1 MEFKPLVVPNRL
13 YCDQET
19 LTEYYGKFFA
29 EPFEPGYGV
38 TLGNS
43 LRRVL
48 LSSIQG
54 AAPISIRIDG
64 VPHEYDTIE
73 GMKEDIQELILNLKS
88 IRFKMLG
95 SKGSSTI
102 YLDIK
107 GPKKVT
113 AGDFELIENVE
124 ILNPEYHL
132 MTLSRGARVKMEVN
146 VSQGRG
152 YSPAE
157 DHKPSE
163 EEEVGVIPLD
173 AAFSPVLNVKYKVE
187 NARLGQRTDYDRL
200 ILEIW
205 TNGSLRPEEAISYAG
220 LIMRDHLSIFIR
232 LEEEQKQ
239 VEEYK
244 EEEEAVTPIMELE
257 EKLDKSIEELELS
270 VRSFNCLE
278 AAGIKTIRDL
288 IQKTESDMLK
298 YRNFGRKSLN
308 EIKNILKDMG
318 LSFNMKLDERG
329 FPTNYPLK
337 DKEKES

>member
-1 MEFKPLVVPNRL
+1 MELKPLVVPNRL
-13 YCDQET
+13 YCDQDT

-38 TLGNS
+38 TLGNTI
-43 LRRVL
+43 RRVL
-48 LSSIQG
+48 LSSSQG
-54 AAPISIRIDG
+54 AAPISLRIEG
-64 VPHEYDTIE
+64 VPHEFSTID
-73 GMKEDIQELILNLKS
+73 GMKEDIQELVLNLKS
-88 IRFKMLG
+88 VKFKMLG
-95 SKGSSTI
+95 TKGITTI
-102 YLDIK
+102 YLDVK
-107 GPKKVT
+107 GPIRVE
-113 AGDFELIENVE
+113 ARNFELNEHVE
-124 ILNPEYHL
+124 ILNPDQHL
-132 MTLSRGARVKMEVN
+132 MTLSRGARIKMEVK
-146 VSQGRG
+146 VAQGRG
-152 YSPAE
+152 YSPASTHKSPE
-157 DHKPSE
+157 DE
-163 EEEVGVIPLD
+163 IGLIPLD
-173 AAFSPVLNVKYKVE
+173 AAFSPILNVRYRVE

-200 ILEIW
+200 ILEVW
-205 TNGSLRPEEAISYAG
+205 TNGSVRPEEAISYAG

-232 LEEEQKQ
+232 VEEEQKQ

-329 FPTNYPLK
+329 FPINYPLK
-337 DKEKES
+337 EKEKEN